1 LPPPSLW
8 SFAPTDPKEAVVVL
22 VELGLVEQRYRAVC
36 EVLDGATVTDVA
48 KRNGVARQTV
58 HDWLRA
64 YAKGGMAALVDRSS
78 KPQSCPHQMSPAIEA
93 RIVELRRAN
102 PGGGRARSCTGWAA
116 RGSIRCRGD
125 RRCTGRYCVTG

>member
-1 LPPPSLW
+1 
-8 SFAPTDPKEAVVVL
+8 
-22 VELGLVEQRYRAVC
+22 
-36 EVLDGATVTDVA
+36 
-48 KRNGVARQTV
+48 VARQTV

-64 YAKGGMAALVDRSS
+64 YANGGMAALVDRSS

-102 PGGGRARSCTGWAA
+102 PGWGPRTILHRLAA